1 MTPIPRDFAVGDVH
15 GRDVALAPPLIAS
28 FVHLA
33 AAKHLPHLR
42 RVGVRASRTGL
53 PEPSRGVFLTPRTP
67 DFFLTHQWVRELR
80 RKEVGPLGALDVRLP
95 DDEPVWLGHYG
106 GGHRL
111 MTAAEACGTFAGTND
126 PLGWEVVLPRR
137 VAAKEVRRTRM
148 VPQGVGWRVFP
159 KAKGVRR
166 CGCEFC
172 TRGQRGAR
180 RLRELR
186 RRADGA

>member
-1 MTPIPRDFAVGDVH
+1 MANLVH
-15 GRDVALAPPLIAS
+15 I
-28 FVHLA
+28 A
-33 AAKHLPHLR
+33 AAKDLPHLR
-42 RVGVRASRTGL
+42 RVGVRAGRTGL
-53 PEPSRGVFLTPRTP
+53 PDPPRGVFLTPATP
-67 DFFLTHQWVRELR
+67 NFFVTHQWVRELR

-111 MTAAEACGTFAGTND
+111 MTAAEACGAFGRTGDA
-126 PLGWEVVLPRR
+126 LGWEVLLPRR
-137 VAAKEVRRTRM
+137 VAAKEVRRTRA
-148 VPQGVGWRVFP
+148 VAQGVGWRVFP

-172 TRGQRGAR
+172 VRGERGAS
-180 RLRELR
+180 RLRKLR